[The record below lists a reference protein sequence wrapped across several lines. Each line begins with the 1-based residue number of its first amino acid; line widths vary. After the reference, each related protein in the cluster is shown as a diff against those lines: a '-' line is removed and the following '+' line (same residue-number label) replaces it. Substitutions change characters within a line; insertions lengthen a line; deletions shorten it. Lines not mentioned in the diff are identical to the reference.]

1 MKKQSLLI
9 ALFLLIAISVQAQTC
24 YSLFFD
30 QINVNHQV
38 DFNISEKAPIVM
50 KNNLS
55 YVSVIAQIDSHF
67 SEQFLKENNIILR
80 TKVGDIVTLFV
91 PENIIIQKQSIPGIS
106 YMERPRKIS
115 KNLHKTVIDARI
127 DSVHQGINLPS
138 GFSGKDVIIGITDW
152 GFDYTHPMFYD
163 TLLQQTRIL
172 KAWDQFKESG
182 PAPAGFSYGTEFVGE
197 FELLAAQCD
206 TMNIYERATH
216 GSHVAG
222 IAGGSGA
229 GTKYRGV
236 AYDANFMFATF
247 LIDEAAVL
255 DAFNWMKENAET
267 YQKRLVVNMS
277 WGLYWFGTL
286 DGNSLLSR
294 AIDTLSSQGVVFVT
308 SGGNNGDEDLHLK
321 KEFSNMQ
328 DTLKT
333 VVGFDAYS
341 YYPTM
346 WGQAITMWG
355 EEEVDFQIE
364 IHVTDNSYQTLVQ
377 SDPIRT
383 SDLNGYFE
391 DFLVVNQDTI
401 FYNYILESENPLNQR
416 PHIHLRMSNRNSTN
430 KIVLKANAESGTL
443 HMWNVIELTNG
454 VGNWGSPFL
463 AADSSYTAGDSE
475 YSVGEPASTRS
486 AISVAAHSSEIFLPN
501 GNMAG
506 GYIASFSSKGPTLDG
521 RVKPD
526 ISAPGVGVA
535 SSISSFTTQSYSPM
549 DILETVSFGGRNYPF
564 VKFSGTSMSGPVVTG
579 VVALMLEA
587 NPTLSSN
594 QIKEILLETAR
605 EDIRT
610 GTIPPNGSTQWG
622 FGKLSAYPAIKKA
635 LETQQVSFYQK
646 NDACMIFPNPAKSY
660 FSLIYDSNFKPSEIS
675 IYDSMGK
682 ICYSSNYVS
691 DNVDVSFLKEGFYIV
706 YIQAENNQKSV
717 QKLVIKK

>member
-1 MKKQSLLI
+1 MKKQFYFI
-9 ALFLLIAISVQAQTC
+9 ALFLVIVVSAQAQTR

-30 QINVNHQV
+30 QTSTSHQA
-38 DFNISEKAPIVM
+38 DFNISEKNQVFPEN
-50 KNNLS
+50 KLS

-236 AYDANFMFATF
+236 AYNANFMFATF

-443 HMWNVIELTNG
+443 HLWNVIELTNG
-454 VGNWGSPFL
+454 VGNWGSPFF
-463 AADSSYTAGDSE
+463 APNSEYSAGDSD
-475 YSVGEPASTRS
+475 YSVGEPAAASS
-486 AISVAAHSSEIFLPN
+486 AISVAAHNKETFLPN
-501 GNMAG
+501 GNMVG
-506 GYIASFSSKGPTLDG
+506 GSLASFSSKGPTLDE

-526 ISAPGVGVA
+526 ISAPGVSVV
-535 SSISSFTTQSYSPM
+535 SSISSFTTQAFSSM
-549 DILETVSFGGRNYPF
+549 DIVETVSFEGRDYSF
-564 VKFSGTSMSGPVVTG
+564 VKFSGTSMSGPVVAG

-587 NPTLSSN
+587 NPSLSSQ
-594 QIKEILLETAR
+594 QIKQILLETAR

-610 GTIPPNGSTQWG
+610 GTIPPNGSTHWG

-635 LETQQVSFYQK
+635 LETQQVAYYQK
-646 NDACMIFPNPAKSY
+646 NDACMIFPNPANSY
-660 FSLIYDSNFKPSEIS
+660 FSLIYNFDFKPSNVT
-675 IYDSMGK
+675 IYDMLGK
-682 ICYSSNYVS
+682 ICYNSNYVS
-691 DNVDVSFLKEGFYIV
+691 DNVDVGFLNEGFYFV
-706 YIQAENNQKSV
+706 YIQAENNQQSV